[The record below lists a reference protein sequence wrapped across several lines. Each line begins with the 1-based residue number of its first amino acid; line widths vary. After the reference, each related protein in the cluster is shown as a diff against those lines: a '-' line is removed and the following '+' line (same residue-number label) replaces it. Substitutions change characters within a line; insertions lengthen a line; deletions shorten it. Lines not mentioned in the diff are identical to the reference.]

1 MFTPLLVSLASLA
14 LGAHA
19 IVPDNLV
26 ATSLTGA
33 LSALKY
39 TGVGGSGQSRGGDGT
54 GGQVSV
60 DAGPGGTVTGT
71 GGTPLDSVGIDIHRV
86 LGGGDVDHYYEW
98 AFTESDGTWSADLP
112 PGSYLVEFNAEGD
125 YLGQWFDG
133 ASSEA
138 TATEVV
144 VGGSAVTGIDAQLQ
158 PGGVIA
164 GTVTGPGGA
173 PEPEAYVSVYRASA
187 TSEFV

>member
-1 MFTPLLVSLASLA
+1 M
-14 LGAHA
+14 
-19 IVPDNLV
+19 
-26 ATSLTGA
+26 
-33 LSALKY
+33 
-39 TGVGGSGQSRGGDGT
+39 
-54 GGQVSV
+54 
-60 DAGPGGTVTGT
+60 
-71 GGTPLDSVGIDIHRV
+71 LD
-86 LGGGDVDHYYEW
+86 GGDVDYYYEW

-133 ASSEA
+133 AASEA

-144 VGGSAVTGIDAQLQ
+144 VGGTAVTGIDAQLQ

-173 PEPEAYVSVYRASA
+173 PEPDAYVSVYRASA
-187 TSEFV
+187 TSELDTVWEGFVEDDATYRSDALPAGQLQGPVRDLRRHAAGGVPPRQDRPGRPRTPSP